1 MLRSALSQSYGLCP
15 IVLYIC
21 LSLHTSVC
29 TVPLNFKIT
38 HNYAQGAWTHD
49 SLDFISNSARARF
62 LNARNR
68 MVLGYNLSL
77 TTIKRVPLS

>member
-38 HNYAQGAWTHD
+38 HNHAQGAWTHD
-49 SLDFISNSARARF
+49 SLDFISNSARASF
-62 LNARNR
+62 FNARNR
-68 MVLGYNLSL
+68 VHGSAI
-77 TTIKRVPLS
+77 TRVYRA

>member
-49 SLDFISNSARARF
+49 SLDFISNNARARF

-77 TTIKRVPLS
+77 TTIKRVP

>member
-49 SLDFISNSARARF
+49 SLDFISNSARTRF

-77 TTIKRVPLS
+77 TTIKRVP

>member
-49 SLDFISNSARARF
+49 SLDFISNSALARF

-77 TTIKRVPLS
+77 TTIKRVP

>member
-49 SLDFISNSARARF
+49 NIDFISNSARARF

-77 TTIKRVPLS
+77 TTIKRVP